1 MRKLIVCTA
10 VRALRNVELFKYEHF
25 RQAALAI
32 AIGIII
38 QIIVQIPVRP
48 VSPAHSNDYL
58 IDIIDYRSEVYDLA
72 PVLGGR
78 PGGSHLG

>member
-1 MRKLIVCTA
+1 MINHDEIQKLMVCTA
-10 VRALRNVELFKYEHF
+10 VRALRNAELFKYEHF

-48 VSPAHSNDYL
+48 GSPVNSNDC
-58 IDIIDYRSEVYDLA
+58 I
-72 PVLGGR
+72 
-78 PGGSHLG
+78 